1 MQFGRYHVVR
11 MVGQGGMA
19 TVYEACDPRLN
30 QRVAIKVLHAAM
42 AASPDLV
49 ARFEA
54 EARIVNGIR
63 HPGIV
68 LIYDLARLRDGA
80 VYHVME
86 FLDGETLA
94 QRLQRRGASRLSM
107 EEIYRI
113 GRQIADTLCTVHL
126 HGIVHRD
133 LKPDNLM
140 LVPDALIPG
149 GARVKILDFGLAK
162 ILNDNAKPSSIDTQV
177 GTGFG
182 TVDYIAPEQILD
194 ARNTN
199 DRADVY
205 ALGCVLFE
213 LAVGHPPFVGDNNV
227 QILGAHLTKPAPD
240 LSEHAAELPRQFA
253 ALVSSMLA
261 KEPEQRP
268 AMRYVVQQLDVI
280 WNGWRAQSSHT
291 MIMPPGR
298 LPELLLQSA
307 QAGISKHSHRPQR
320 ANSPWLRSLA
330 LMVMSAFAVSI
341 PTLLLIESC
350 GLRPQ
355 PAEQVPSRP
364 AYVPE
369 PSLKA
374 PKKAAAETSEPSETD
389 SQEFTPDLDP
399 RLTIDSGA
407 SRTNLVMR

>member
-30 QRVAIKVLHAAM
+30 QRVAIKVLHAAL

-205 ALGCVLFE
+205 ALGCILFE
-213 LAVGHPPFVGDNNV
+213 LAVGRPPFLGDSNV

-240 LSEHAAELPRQFA
+240 LGEYALELPRQFT
-253 ALVSSMLA
+253 ALVSSMLL

-268 AMRYVVQQLDVI
+268 AMRHVVQQLDVI
-280 WNGWRAQSSHT
+280 WSAWRAQSSHT
-291 MIMPPGR
+291 IIMPPGR
-298 LPELLLQSA
+298 RPELLQTPSA
-307 QAGISKHSHRPQR
+307 STPKRSHRPHR
-320 ANSPWLRSLA
+320 ANSLWTRSLLFMA
-330 LMVMSAFAVSI
+330 VSAFAVSI
-341 PTLLLIESC
+341 PTLMLVESC
-350 GLRPQ
+350 GLRTQ
-355 PAEQVPSRP
+355 PAESVPSRP
-364 AYVPE
+364 SYVP
-369 PSLKA
+369 STKA
-374 PKKAAAETSEPSETD
+374 PKQAAADASEPSETD
-389 SQEFTPDLDP
+389 GQWFTPEHEP
-399 RLTIDSGA
+399 RLTVDPA
-407 SRTNLVMR
+407 DSRTGLVMR